1 MKRESE
7 ALIPSLKNQLSSSF
21 SQVQTLVR
29 DHPELESSEYYKKS
43 VELINQSQQLVE
55 RLVRG

>member
-21 SQVQTLVR
+21 SQLQTLVR
-29 DHPELESSEYYKKS
+29 DHSELESSEYYKKS

-55 RLVRG
+55 SLVRG

>member
-21 SQVQTLVR
+21 SQLQTLVN
-29 DHPELESSEYYKKS
+29 DHPELERSEYYKKS
-43 VELINQSQQLVE
+43 VELISQSQKLVE
-55 RLVRG
+55 SLIRG